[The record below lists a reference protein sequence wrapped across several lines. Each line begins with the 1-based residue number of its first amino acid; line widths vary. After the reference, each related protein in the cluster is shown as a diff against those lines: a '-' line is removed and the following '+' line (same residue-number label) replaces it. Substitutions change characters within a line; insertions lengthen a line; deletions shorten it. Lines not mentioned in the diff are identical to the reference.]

1 MVLELIQNTNSDCDF
16 VSSINESSFIEK
28 TKNIKIKEEY
38 YNFLFCILNN
48 YDLILSS
55 SPEKDK
61 WTIFKKRLLEISS
74 RIDEDAGNFYDN
86 MNYNTKTMKKKLIQL
101 NLHGSMEKEKNIS
114 SLYYMNDLFKIH
126 LVFVDINK
134 REYYETTEKNYN
146 KVYLCL
152 NRNKFYLTDDLPDN
166 IVKKNI
172 TDSVFNIDVKKVY
185 KTFLEPISK
194 YKINDL
200 RDIAS
205 GLNIPLKEN
214 NKNKTKNVLYDEINR
229 VKLMG

>member
-1 MVLELIQNTNSDCDF
+1 
-16 VSSINESSFIEK
+16 
-28 TKNIKIKEEY
+28 
-38 YNFLFCILNN
+38 
-48 YDLILSS
+48 
-55 SPEKDK
+55 
-61 WTIFKKRLLEISS
+61 
-74 RIDEDAGNFYDN
+74 
-86 MNYNTKTMKKKLIQL
+86 
-101 NLHGSMEKEKNIS
+101 
-114 SLYYMNDLFKIH
+114 MNDLFKIH

-152 NRNKFYLTDDLPDN
+152 NRNKFYLTDHLPDN

-214 NKNKTKNVLYDEINR
+214 NKSKTKNVLYDEINR